1 MWNIAEFP
9 PKIDIETKEVLKMVN
24 KARTALA
31 ELKGVAESIP
41 NQYLLLNTL
50 VLQEAKDSSAIENI
64 ITTQDELFKA
74 ELNIEGVQFL
84 AAKEV
89 QNYAIALKRGYELI
103 KESTLLTNRTILE
116 IQETLERNKA
126 GFRKVPGTSL
136 KNNFGQVVYEPPQ
149 KNDEIV
155 SLMNSLERFINDDEI
170 SDLDDLIKMALIHFQ
185 FESIHPFY
193 DGNGRTGRI
202 MNVLYLQK
210 QRLINLPI
218 LYLSRYINQNKS
230 DYYRLIQNVRDHE
243 NWIDWVKFM
252 LIAIEK
258 TAIQSIGI
266 VKDLRQLMQVYKEKI
281 RNELPKIYSQDLLN
295 NLFKHPYTK
304 IEFIQEDLQVGR
316 ITATKYLDQLVQIG
330 LLTKYKIGKNSYY
343 VNHALITLFSQD
355 YTIQ

>member
-64 ITTQDELFKA
+64 ITTHDELFKA

-89 QNYAIALKRGYELI
+89 QNYAIALKRGYELV
-103 KESTLLTNRTILE
+103 KSSNLLTNRTILE

-155 SLMNSLERFINDDEI
+155 SLMNFLERFINDDEL
-170 SDLDDLIKMALIHFQ
+170 SDLDDLVKMALIHFQ

-210 QRLINLPI
+210 QGLINGT
-218 LYLSRYINQNKS
+218 
-230 DYYRLIQNVRDHE
+230 
-243 NWIDWVKFM
+243 F
-252 LIAIEK
+252 
-258 TAIQSIGI
+258 
-266 VKDLRQLMQVYKEKI
+266 
-281 RNELPKIYSQDLLN
+281 
-295 NLFKHPYTK
+295 
-304 IEFIQEDLQVGR
+304 
-316 ITATKYLDQLVQIG
+316 
-330 LLTKYKIGKNSYY
+330 
-343 VNHALITLFSQD
+343 
-355 YTIQ
+355 